1 MDLSAFNFLM
11 STTPSAAGVE
21 TPFSAAETNAAAQAL
36 KSGDAMKTGD
46 AFLKVLDQVRS
57 GKTEKSA
64 ETFFSNMSARADNSS
79 AMKDFRAKSGASEN
93 VRVVKIHLKR
103 TRACEKTTEDRPVQT
118 AAADASANG
127 QKIPAPEKNVETP
140 AAQVIVVP
148 QTDGAETVDQSAFP
162 VFETAAAPVDR
173 DNGEARSVP
182 ADELTAA
189 DVLIRAALQ
198 GAVNTSPVAQT
209 VVAPQVA
216 ETSAPVGQ
224 AADSRDKAQSDD
236 APVMQNLPID
246 APVQNTVKTT
256 AAAPVVKAP
265 ETPVV
270 RPDDG
275 LAVPVENNEAA
286 VPERVAPQMA
296 ETAVPVETAV
306 AEAKPETP
314 VVVAAPVHP
323 EKTAENRPAVQAAN
337 NASVAADAVDL
348 SDQFFD
354 VNQTADAQT
363 RRQADD
369 LARRLP
375 SDVKI
380 AISVETNAPAAQVA
394 PELHAL
400 KQRDAAPRKTVTAP
414 DENTVSPFGMETEQT
429 DRPVEL
435 TAVKSFDKALPRQQ
449 QAAERPVT
457 GESANVVPLPVEQ
470 TAQTFAA
477 AEKSAESG
485 SQTAADAA
493 APVSSVS
500 AGQVFA
506 AVHQGLKGK
515 AVSGTAPAVHHA
527 PAREVADQIKVSI
540 KKALKAGLD
549 KIDVIVKHKELG
561 TIKVHFEIDKDGN
574 MKAVLS
580 SARSET
586 VDLLRADLEGLKQSL
601 ADSGFNMNDESFA
614 FNYRGE
620 RFDDDGRRGEN
631 GRRETAD
638 GADAVTGDAAD
649 ETADSGLYALNI
661 RV

>member
-21 TPFSAAETNAAAQAL
+21 TPFSAAETNAAAQAS

-148 QTDGAETVDQSAFP
+148 QTDGAETLDRSDFP
-162 VFETAAAPVDR
+162 VFETAVAPVDR
-173 DNGEARSVP
+173 NDGEARCVP

-216 ETSAPVGQ
+216 ETAAPVGQ
-224 AADSRDKAQSDD
+224 IADGQDGAQSDD
-236 APVMQNLPID
+236 APVVQNLPID
-246 APVQNTVKTT
+246 APVQNAVKTT

-296 ETAVPVETAV
+296 ETAAPVETAV

-314 VVVAAPVHP
+314 VVVADPVHL

-354 VNQTADAQT
+354 VNNQTADAQT

-435 TAVKSFDKALPRQQ
+435 TAVKSFDKATPRQQ

-485 SQTAADAA
+485 SQTAAA

-515 AVSGTAPAVHHA
+515 AVSATALAVHHA

-561 TIKVHFEIDKDGN
+561 TIKVHLEIDKDGN

-586 VDLLRADLEGLKQSL
+586 VDLLRADLDGLKQSL

-620 RFDDDGRRGEN
+620 RFDDDGRGEN

-638 GADAVTGDAAD
+638 AADAATGDAAN
-649 ETADSGLYALNI
+649 EATDSGRYALNI

>member
-11 STTPSAAGVE
+11 STTPNAAGLE
-21 TPFSAAETNAAAQAL
+21 TPFSAAESNAAAQAS
-36 KSGDAMKTGD
+36 KSGDAMKTGE

-79 AMKDFRAKSGASEN
+79 AMKDFRTKSGASEN

-103 TRACEKTTEDRPVQT
+103 TRACEKANEDRPVQT
-118 AAADASANG
+118 AAADMAANG
-127 QKIPAPEKNVETP
+127 QKIPVPEKNVEAS

-162 VFETAAAPVDR
+162 VFETVVAPVDR

-189 DVLIRAALQ
+189 DVLIHAALQ
-198 GAVNTSPVAQT
+198 GAVGNAPAPETVA
-209 VVAPQVA
+209 APRTA

-224 AADSRDKAQSDD
+224 VADRAETDGDD

-246 APVQNTVKTT
+246 VPEQNTVQT
-256 AAAPVVKAP
+256 AASAPVVKAP
-265 ETPVV
+265 EAAAV

-275 LAVPVENNEAA
+275 FAAPVENNETAVSERGAPRLAKAA
-286 VPERVAPQMA
+286 EVVDAPVA
-296 ETAVPVETAV
+296 ET
-306 AEAKPETP
+306 KPETP
-314 VVVAAPVHP
+314 VAVSAPVHS
-323 EKTAENRPAVQAAN
+323 EKAAEKRPVVQAEN
-337 NASVAADAVDL
+337 NAPVAADAVDFQ
-348 SDQFFD
+348 DQSFVFD
-354 VNQTADAQT
+354 QTADART
-363 RRQADD
+363 RRQAED

-380 AISVETNAPAAQVA
+380 AISVETNAPVAQAA
-394 PELHAL
+394 PEHHAL
-400 KQRDAAPRKTVTAP
+400 KQRDAAPRKTVATP
-414 DENTVSPFGMETEQT
+414 DENTVSPFGTESEQAV
-429 DRPVEL
+429 RPVEQA
-435 TAVKSFDKALPRQQ
+435 AVKSFDKATPRQQ
-449 QAAERPVT
+449 QAVERPAASEN
-457 GESANVVPLPVEQ
+457 GNVVPLPVEQ
-470 TAQTFAA
+470 TAQTLTAA
-477 AEKSAESG
+477 DTTAENG
-485 SQTAADAA
+485 SQTAANAA
-493 APVSSVS
+493 APVSSAP
-500 AGQVFA
+500 AGQPFA

-515 AVSGTAPAVHHA
+515 AVSAAAPAVKHA

-561 TIKVHFEIDKDGN
+561 TIKVHLEIDKDGN

-586 VDLLRADLEGLKQSL
+586 VDLLRADLDGLKQSL
-601 ADSGFNMNDESFA
+601 ADSGFNMNDESFS

-620 RFDDDGRRGEN
+620 RFDDDGRRGES

-638 GADAVTGDAAD
+638 GADAATADAAD
-649 ETADSGLYALNI
+649 ETTDSGLYALNI

>member
-21 TPFSAAETNAAAQAL
+21 TPFSAAETNAAAQAS

-148 QTDGAETVDQSAFP
+148 QTDGAETVEQSAFP
-162 VFETAAAPVDR
+162 VFETAVAPVDR
-173 DNGEARSVP
+173 DNGEARCVP

-189 DVLIRAALQ
+189 DILINAALQ

-216 ETSAPVGQ
+216 ETAASVGQ

-236 APVMQNLPID
+236 APVVQNLPID
-246 APVQNTVKTT
+246 APVQNAVKTT
-256 AAAPVVKAP
+256 AAAPVVRAP

-296 ETAVPVETAV
+296 ETAAPVETAV

-314 VVVAAPVHP
+314 VVVADPVHL

-435 TAVKSFDKALPRQQ
+435 TAVKSFDKATPRQQ

-485 SQTAADAA
+485 SQTAAAA

-515 AVSGTAPAVHHA
+515 AVSATAPAAHHA

-561 TIKVHFEIDKDGN
+561 TIKVHLEIDKDGN

-586 VDLLRADLEGLKQSL
+586 VDLLRADLDGLKQSL

-620 RFDDDGRRGEN
+620 RFDDGGERGRN
-631 GRRETAD
+631 G
-638 GADAVTGDAAD
+638 GFSNGGGDAD
-649 ETADSGLYALNI
+649 ETDADEAEDSGLYALNI
-661 RV
+661 KV

>member
-21 TPFSAAETNAAAQAL
+21 TPFSAAETNAAAQAS

-148 QTDGAETVDQSAFP
+148 QTDGAETVEQSAFP
-162 VFETAAAPVDR
+162 VFETAVAPVDR
-173 DNGEARSVP
+173 DNGEARCVP

-189 DVLIRAALQ
+189 DILINAALQ

-216 ETSAPVGQ
+216 ETAASVGQ

-236 APVMQNLPID
+236 APVVQNLPID
-246 APVQNTVKTT
+246 APVQNAVKTT
-256 AAAPVVKAP
+256 AAAPVVRAP

-296 ETAVPVETAV
+296 ETAAPVETAV

-314 VVVAAPVHP
+314 VVVADPVHL

-435 TAVKSFDKALPRQQ
+435 TAVKSFDKATPRQQ

-485 SQTAADAA
+485 SQTAAAA

-515 AVSGTAPAVHHA
+515 AVSATAPAAHHA

-561 TIKVHFEIDKDGN
+561 TIKVHLEIDKDGN

-586 VDLLRADLEGLKQSL
+586 VDLLRADLDGLKQSL

-620 RFDDDGRRGEN
+620 RFDDDGRDGN
-631 GRRETAD
+631 GRREIAD
-638 GADAVTGDAAD
+638 GADALTADAAD